1 MRNKNRSIGY
11 LCRLL
16 PAILFFMMLLS
27 GGCKSDKPAPVAIDR
42 FDNDLYFLLKHPAD
56 RTFEQ
61 QFAKKYGD
69 FLPLYIAGVLQ
80 IRTLGGDPPMRALR
94 RFFSDSLMI
103 AIYADEQ
110 KRMKEL
116 PELSSDLAGAVVQIK
131 KLLPEAK
138 QPRFRIHFSA
148 LSQSV
153 ITFGDWVSIAGD
165 KYLGK
170 DYPHYQGAYY
180 DYMLADMQS
189 QYMARDAVHAWLQAR
204 YPIMT
209 DGQLID
215 KMIVNGRLLYATEQ
229 LLPGIGP
236 ARLFG
241 YSDAQLEWIISNE
254 AAIWAFMADN
264 DQLYADN
271 PLTETKYLG
280 EVPFNTF
287 FGEDAPEKIGLWIGY
302 RIVKEYVRKHEG
314 SLGEL
319 LKEPDARKIL
329 QLSEYNP

>member
-1 MRNKNRSIGY
+1 MRSNSFSTGFILG
-11 LCRLL
+11 LILL
-16 PAILFFMMLLS
+16 LLLS
-27 GGCKSDKPAPVAIDR
+27 FFTGGCKPEKPAPVAIDR
-42 FDNDLYFLLKHPAD
+42 FDTELYYLIKHPDD
-56 RTFEQ
+56 RSFEQ
-61 QFAKKYGD
+61 QFARKYGD
-69 FLPLYIAGVLQ
+69 FLPLYMAGVLQ
-80 IRTLGGDPPMRALR
+80 MPSLDGDPPMRALR
-94 RFFSDSLMI
+94 RFFSDSLML
-103 AIYADEQ
+103 AIYSDEQ
-110 KRMKEL
+110 NRMKDL
-116 PELSSDLAGAVVQIK
+116 PELSSDLADAVVQIK
-131 KLLPEAK
+131 KILPEAK
-138 QPRFRIHFSA
+138 IPRFRIHFSA

-170 DYPHYQGAYY
+170 DYSNYQGAYY
-180 DYMLADMQS
+180 DYMLTDMQA
-189 QYMARDAVHAWLQAR
+189 QYMARDAVHAWLQAH
-204 YPIMT
+204 YPISKE
-209 DGQLID
+209 GQLID
-215 KMIVNGRLLYATEQ
+215 KMVEYGRLLYAAEQ

-254 AAIWAFMADN
+254 AAIWAFMAEN

-302 RIVKEYVRKHEG
+302 RIVKEYVRKQDI
-314 SLGEL
+314 SLSEL
-319 LKEPDARKIL
+319 MKEPDVRKIV